1 MPLLWSAG
9 RDRAARVL
17 ILKCLHLIS
26 GKGSQGV
33 AGAREIE
40 EGDQVL
46 FTCVRSL
53 QKAHQSPLPALCWLP
68 SMLLELSPV
77 SPGRRPKCHLQIT
90 GPGEN
95 SPPQG
100 GEKKQL
106 KTDSSRGSVSLHQE
120 SVASSR
126 LGRTP
131 FIFSQ
136 LTSRELPGP
145 LI

>member
-1 MPLLWSAG
+1 ME
-9 RDRAARVL
+9 RRER
-17 ILKCLHLIS
+17 
-26 GKGSQGV
+26 QG
-33 AGAREIE
+33 
-40 EGDQVL
+40 
-46 FTCVRSL
+46 CVRADTETSAPDKWERKPRSGRSKGNRRGGRL
-53 QKAHQSPLPALCWLP
+53 YSRREKLAEGAPEPTACSLPAP
-68 SMLLELSPV
+68 VRVLLELSPV
-77 SPGRRPKCHLQIT
+77 SPGRRPTCHLQIT

-120 SVASSR
+120 SMASSR

-131 FIFSQ
+131 FISSQ
-136 LTSRELPGP
+136 LTSRELSGP